1 MHLLIVRQW
10 PPLMLPTAAAGG
22 TGTAS
27 TAIGSGGDIDDPI
40 RLLRKALIRRTMVLP
55 AFDLFAAWQVWT
67 NCLCAALI
75 VEEMAALDVL
85 ADGAGGA
92 EDNASTAGAVG
103 GVGTVDGIVFIEREA
118 MLLYYGSTWIV
129 QIVG

>member
-1 MHLLIVRQW
+1 MGRRGRGEGWQQY
-10 PPLMLPTAAAGG
+10 GG
-22 TGTAS
+22 YWTRS
-27 TAIGSGGDIDDPI
+27 II
-40 RLLRKALIRRTMVLP
+40 M
-55 AFDLFAAWQVWT
+55 QVWT
-67 NCLCAALI
+67 NSLCTALTE
-75 VEEMAALDVL
+75 EEMAALDEV

-129 QIVG
+129 RIVMS